1 MFDLDSLHIR
11 RARARRACYNGMMD
25 GDMDQWIHATQEL
38 ELWLI
43 ETGQKS
49 RPSGA
54 QIGNTKW
61 VKIKRDKNGRL
72 TK

>member
-1 MFDLDSLHIR
+1 MFDPDSSHVR

-54 QIGNTKW
+54 QPRNTKW
-61 VKIKRDKNGRL
+61 MLIPRGKNGHFS
-72 TK
+72 K

>member
-1 MFDLDSLHIR
+1 
-11 RARARRACYNGMMD
+11 MMD

-49 RPSGA
+49 PPSGA